1 MATFNESN
9 TQKELYL
16 RLYALYDKILGSFDG
31 NIGEG
36 LDAFEFTA
44 LFNDV
49 KEFNDLLERFR
60 PNQLKFNPLKAK
72 VIKEKISL
80 WYEDGPAFMTA
91 LLRIKYKP
99 IYKKSKRILYEIAKQ
114 FVVYPNKMTD
124 LSYQIPKDL
133 DKIFDGLTSD
143 DPADGYLIAGKPYL
157 DKFSKGNVS
166 MPLLKKLLAR
176 YVMPEIFD
184 SYIPEIS
191 YENHLNEGKRR
202 GFYNPFDETDE
213 DGKPVE
219 QDNRELD
226 PEIKK
231 YFDEREEVK
240 NSIQKIEP
248 WDRNKRINKVE
259 YQNGKMIATDYLFPR
274 DIIEKDPVQIL
285 SKSDMSSRKVRDMA
299 FEIVPNLEWGIPVG
313 YCGLYRRSDEVS
325 LKPNVEY
332 QYDKT
337 NQMIII
343 KAIERIPKGTELIL
357 KVKND
362 DYGNLYKKDAVKLD
376 NGNPGDFKSITA
388 E

>member
-1 MATFNESN
+1 
-9 TQKELYL
+9 
-16 RLYALYDKILGSFDG
+16 
-31 NIGEG
+31 
-36 LDAFEFTA
+36 
-44 LFNDV
+44 
-49 KEFNDLLERFR
+49 
-60 PNQLKFNPLKAK
+60 
-72 VIKEKISL
+72 
-80 WYEDGPAFMTA
+80 MTA

-166 MPLLKKLLAR
+166 MPLLKKLWAR

>member
-1 MATFNESN
+1 
-9 TQKELYL
+9 
-16 RLYALYDKILGSFDG
+16 
-31 NIGEG
+31 
-36 LDAFEFTA
+36 
-44 LFNDV
+44 
-49 KEFNDLLERFR
+49 
-60 PNQLKFNPLKAK
+60 
-72 VIKEKISL
+72 
-80 WYEDGPAFMTA
+80 
-91 LLRIKYKP
+91 
-99 IYKKSKRILYEIAKQ
+99 
-114 FVVYPNKMTD
+114 
-124 LSYQIPKDL
+124 
-133 DKIFDGLTSD
+133 
-143 DPADGYLIAGKPYL
+143 
-157 DKFSKGNVS
+157 
-166 MPLLKKLLAR
+166 MPLLKKLWAR